1 MSRADQHSVAR
12 LLETYDVWNDGGL
25 DAVAREYWHPEIE
38 LEVPP
43 GWEVLLGT
51 NRAVGRDDVV
61 EIYRNATS
69 AIQDSKVDLIDYEE
83 IGGEFVCTM
92 RFRGRGQSS
101 GVDVES
107 VQMFQVIRIEDG
119 LVRRLRFFADL
130 ESARAAAASG

>member
-1 MSRADQHSVAR
+1 VPSTDRQAVRR
-12 LLETYDVWNDGGL
+12 LLETYDVWNADGL
-25 DAVAREYWHPEIE
+25 EAVARDYWHPEIE

-51 NRAVGRDDVV
+51 SRAVGRDDVV
-61 EIYRNATS
+61 AIYRNATS
-69 AIQDSKVDLIDYEE
+69 AIQDSQVELMAYDE

-107 VQMFQVIRIEDG
+107 AQMFQVIRIEDG
-119 LVRRLRFFADL
+119 LVRRLRFFPDL
-130 ESARAAAASG
+130 ESARAAAGS